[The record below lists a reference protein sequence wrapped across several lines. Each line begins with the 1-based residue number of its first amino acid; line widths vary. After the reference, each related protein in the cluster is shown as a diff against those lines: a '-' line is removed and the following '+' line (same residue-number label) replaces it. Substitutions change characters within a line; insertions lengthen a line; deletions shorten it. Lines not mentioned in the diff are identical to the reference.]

1 MRQLFLKIAAS
12 VTFNEEILRN
22 NYIHGYSLKECAMS
36 RKKKQK
42 RVEYKFVRFFIKSV
56 EFFNIFLR

>member
-1 MRQLFLKIAAS
+1 MRRYYETTTYTGTLLERMCH
-12 VTFNEEILRN
+12 VEE
-22 NYIHGYSLKECAMS
+22 
-36 RKKKQK
+36 KKKQK